1 MLLIYHGK
9 KLFVIKTIYLDMD
22 GVIAD
27 FDKGYNAIYGVFC
40 RDDPVKS
47 HWTEAVKNG
56 IFESLELMPGAQGM
70 IDYIFTLGL
79 NVEILSSVSNRGDGP
94 DVARQKEAWLNKH
107 GLGELKRNFTPN
119 KKSKGK
125 YANQHS
131 LLIDDSQE
139 CYDAFTNG
147 GGYSILHKDSVDTIK
162 QLVCMNQRGLLCV
175 Q

>member
-1 MLLIYHGK
+1 
-9 KLFVIKTIYLDMD
+9 VIKTIYLDMD

-27 FDKGYNAIYGVFC
+27 FDRGYSAIYGVFC
-40 RDDPVKS
+40 RDDHVRE

-79 NVEILSSVSNRGDGP
+79 NVEILSSVSNRGDGE
-94 DVARQKEAWLNKH
+94 DVARQKIAWLKKH
-107 GLGELKRNFTPN
+107 NLEHLKYNFTPN

-125 YANQHS
+125 FATTES

-139 CYDAFTNG
+139 CYDAFTNK
-147 GGYSILHKDSVDTIK
+147 GGYAILHKDSVATIK
-162 QLVCMNQRGLLCV
+162 QLVCMSNKGLLCV